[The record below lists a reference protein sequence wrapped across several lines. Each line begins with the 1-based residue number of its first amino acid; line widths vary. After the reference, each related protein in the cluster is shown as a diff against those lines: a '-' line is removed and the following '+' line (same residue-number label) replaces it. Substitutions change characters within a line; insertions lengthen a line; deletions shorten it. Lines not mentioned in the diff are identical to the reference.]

1 MPNRDVMII
10 TKFNYIIVT
19 VSVLSSSVLFSC
31 HINMLCLLFLSS
43 SIRVIIFVYNKKE
56 EELNN

>member
-1 MPNRDVMII
+1 MII

-43 SIRVIIFVYNKKE
+43 SIRVIVFVYNKKE
-56 EELNN
+56 EEELNN